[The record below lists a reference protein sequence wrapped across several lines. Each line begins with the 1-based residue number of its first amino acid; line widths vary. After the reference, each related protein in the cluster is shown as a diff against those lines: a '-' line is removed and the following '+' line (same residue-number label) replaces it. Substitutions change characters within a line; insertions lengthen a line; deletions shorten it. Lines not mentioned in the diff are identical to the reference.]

1 MKLEDIKKVA
11 IAGAGVMGSSM
22 AQNFAQ
28 YGYEVML
35 YDLKNEFLDRSKN
48 LIEINQ
54 KTSVEKE
61 ILTSKESEELINR
74 ISFTCEKADF
84 KNADLVVEA
93 IVENLDTKHKFW
105 GEISEIVSE
114 KAVLTTN
121 TSGLSISKIAEA
133 VKLPERFCGMHWIN
147 PPHIIP
153 LIEVINGDKTEAKT
167 SQLVYDISNH
177 IGKKPIMINKD
188 AAGFVLN
195 RFQFAILREAMYIIE
210 QGIASKEDIDNV
222 FKYGLGLRYACLGPL
237 EIADLGGLDTFYNIS
252 SYLFK
257 DLSDS
262 KEVSDILSNLAKNG
276 DYGVKSGRGFYD
288 YSNGRDKEVIKKRDE
303 DFYKVSQ
310 CLFGKA

>member
-22 AQNFAQ
+22 AQSFAQ

-61 ILTSKESEELINR
+61 ILTLKESEELINR

-84 KNADLVVEA
+84 EKADLVVEA
-93 IVENLDTKHKFW
+93 IVENLDIKHKFW
-105 GEISEIVSE
+105 SEISEIVSE
-114 KAVLTTN
+114 DAVLTTN

-195 RFQFAILREAMYIIE
+195 RFQFAILREAMHIIE

-262 KEVSDILSNLAKNG
+262 KEVSDILSNLAQNG

>member
-1 MKLEDIKKVA
+1 MNIEDIKNVV

-28 YGYEVML
+28 YGYKVSL
-35 YDLKNEFLDRSKN
+35 YDLKDEFLDRSKS

-54 KTSVEKE
+54 KTSVEKG
-61 ILTSKESEELINR
+61 ILTQTQSDELLSNIK
-74 ISFTCEKADF
+74 FTCEKDCF
-84 KNADLVVEA
+84 KKADLVVEA
-93 IVENLDTKHKFW
+93 IIENIDIKHSFW
-105 GEISEIVSE
+105 KEVSEIAPKE
-114 KAVLTTN
+114 AILTTN

-133 VKLPERFCGMHWIN
+133 VEIPERFCGMHWIN

-153 LIEVINGDKTEAKT
+153 LIEVINGDETATET
-167 SQLVYDISNH
+167 SKLVYDISNH

-195 RFQFAILREAMYIIE
+195 RFQFAILREAMHIIE

-222 FKYGLGLRYACLGPL
+222 FKYGLGIRYACLGPL

-257 DLSDS
+257 DLSDT
-262 KEVSDILSNLAKNG
+262 KDVSSILSELAKNG
-276 DYGVKSGRGFYD
+276 EYGVKSGKGFYD

-303 DFYKVSQ
+303 DFYKISE
-310 CLFGKA
+310 CLFGEK

>member
-1 MKLEDIKKVA
+1 MKLEDIKKIA

-22 AQNFAQ
+22 AQSFAQ
-28 YGYEVML
+28 YGYDVML
-35 YDLKNEFLDRSKN
+35 YDLKKEILDKSKN

-54 KTSVEKE
+54 KTSVEKA
-61 ILTSKESEELINR
+61 ILTQKESDELINR
-74 ISFTCEKADF
+74 ISFTCEKSDF
-84 KNADLVVEA
+84 ENADLVVEA
-93 IVENLDTKHKFW
+93 IIENLDIKHKFW
-105 GEISEIVSE
+105 SEISEIVSE
-114 KAVLTTN
+114 EAVLTTN

-133 VKLPERFCGMHWIN
+133 VKFPERFCGMHWIN

-153 LIEVINGDKTEAKT
+153 LIEVINGDKTDKKT
-167 SQLVYDISNH
+167 SKLVYDISKY

-195 RFQFAILREAMYIIE
+195 RFQFAILREAMHIIE

-257 DLSDS
+257 DLSDT
-262 KEVSDILSNLAKNG
+262 KEVSKLLSELAENG
-276 DYGVKSGRGFYD
+276 EYGVKSGRGFYD

-310 CLFGKA
+310 CLFENV

>member
-22 AQNFAQ
+22 AQSFAQ

-93 IVENLDTKHKFW
+93 IVENLDIKHKFW

-195 RFQFAILREAMYIIE
+195 RFQFAILREAMHIIE

-262 KEVSDILSNLAKNG
+262 KEVSDILSNLAENG

>member
-1 MKLEDIKKVA
+1 MKIEDIKNVV

-28 YGYEVML
+28 YGYKVSL
-35 YDLKNEFLDRSKN
+35 YDLKDEFLERSKN

-54 KTSVEKE
+54 KTSVEKG
-61 ILTSKESEELINR
+61 ILTQSESAELLNNIK
-74 ISFTCEKADF
+74 FTCEKDCF
-84 KNADLVVEA
+84 KEADLVVEA
-93 IVENLDTKHKFW
+93 IIENIDIKHSFW
-105 GEISEIVSE
+105 KEVSE
-114 KAVLTTN
+114 AAPKQAILTTN
-121 TSGLSISKIAEA
+121 TSGLSITKIAEA
-133 VKLPERFCGMHWIN
+133 VELPERFCGMHWIN

-153 LIEVINGDKTEAKT
+153 LIEVINGDKTAPET
-167 SQLVYDISNH
+167 SKLVYDISNH

-195 RFQFAILREAMYIIE
+195 RFQFAILREAMHIIE

-222 FKYGLGLRYACLGPL
+222 FKYGLGIRYACLGPL

-257 DLSDS
+257 DLSDT
-262 KEVSDILSNLAKNG
+262 KDVSSILSELAKNG
-276 DYGVKSGRGFYD
+276 EYGVKSGKGFYD

-303 DFYKVSQ
+303 DFYKISE
-310 CLFGKA
+310 CLFGEK